1 MLETVIFVLLINN
14 NRKNQVIGGCDIE
27 QPLAHVSR
35 LRFCSWAVLSGIYI
49 WDSGQCNLGHSD
61 SLNPACVVAGSA
73 TPYYIL
79 HITPESI
86 ALPRGMPVTCLSFP
100 SEVYLI

>member
-61 SLNPACVVAGSA
+61 SLNPVCVVAGWA

-79 HITPESI
+79 L
-86 ALPRGMPVTCLSFP
+86 ANLLLPYVNTAREGGAERPPAVIL
-100 SEVYLI
+100 